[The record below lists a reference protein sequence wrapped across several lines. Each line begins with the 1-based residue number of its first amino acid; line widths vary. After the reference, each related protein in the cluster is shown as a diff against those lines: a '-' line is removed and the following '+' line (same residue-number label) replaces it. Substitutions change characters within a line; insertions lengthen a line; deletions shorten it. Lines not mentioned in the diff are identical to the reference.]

1 MYMKKIYFLI
11 AMVTAM
17 MMASCTIEQDDLFSD
32 SSANRAD
39 NAIAA
44 DIQVLTSAA
53 NGWLM
58 QYFPD
63 SQQSYGGYNTI
74 VRFKTD
80 GKVEVMGEVYGDT
93 TYVSLY
99 SVTQSAGIVLTFDT
113 FNPEFHAFSDPSA
126 PIGGSEGTGWDGD
139 FDFSIL
145 KATPEEV
152 VLKGKKTGNK
162 IIMTPMPTNDWE
174 AYINSIGDVEAGMS
188 AKKYGLHI
196 GGEEI
201 IAMKSNRT
209 LIMDYEEDGEEVEV
223 IASYIITPQGY
234 KFYEP
239 ITIKG
244 ETIEGFNYVEGA
256 DVFPASNNSGI
267 TLNVIYPTVAE
278 IFVENYWF
286 VSLSSM
292 GEFAAPY
299 WTAVKE
305 QIMPSLGEQL
315 QYFAFGAAI
324 PSWAA
329 SYGSYWGASFN
340 SSGYAGVLGFS
351 YQIMGDDEIAL
362 GYNSK
367 GNKSNGDW
375 YVNNAYFHY
384 FIVPFG
390 CTTKAAQQVRVFK
403 ITADDTKE
411 PSMIVLTDENDPT
424 NVITLYASY
433 ISDPLNK

>member
-1 MYMKKIYFLI
+1 
-11 AMVTAM
+11 MVTAM

-113 FNPEFHAFSDPSA
+113 FNPEFHAFSDPA
-126 PIGGSEGTGWDGD
+126 AYIGGSEGTGWDGD

-188 AKKYGLHI
+188 AKKYGIHI

-201 IAMKSNRT
+201 IAMRSNRT

-299 WTAVKE
+299 WSAVKE

-315 QYFAFGAAI
+315 QYFIFGAAI

-340 SSGYAGVLGFS
+340 SSGYTGVLGFS
-351 YQIMGDDEIAL
+351 YQIRSDDEIAL
-362 GYNSK
+362 GYNAN
-367 GNKSNGDW
+367 GNKGDGDW
-375 YVNNAYFHY
+375 YVKNGYYHY
-384 FIVPFG
+384 FVVPFG

-403 ITADDTKE
+403 ITADDPKE
-411 PSMIVLTDENDPT
+411 PSMIVLTDKEDPT

>member
-1 MYMKKIYFLI
+1 
-11 AMVTAM
+11 MVTAM

-63 SQQSYGGYNTI
+63 SQQSYGGYNMI
-74 VRFKTD
+74 ARFKTD
-80 GKVEVMGEVYGDT
+80 GKVEIMGEVLGDT

-162 IIMTPMPTNDWE
+162 IIMTPMPTNDWM
-174 AYINSIGDVEAGMS
+174 AYIYGIKDVEASMS

-201 IAMKSNRT
+201 IAMKSDRT

-223 IASYIITPQGY
+223 IASYIVTPQGY

-256 DVFPASNNSGI
+256 DVFPASNNSSI

-315 QYFAFGAAI
+315 QYFIFGAAI

-367 GNKSNGDW
+367 GNKGDGDW
-375 YVNNAYFHY
+375 YVKNGYYHY
-384 FIVPFG
+384 FVVPFG

-403 ITADDTKE
+403 ITADDPKE
-411 PSMIVLTDENDPT
+411 PSMIVLTDEEEPT

-433 ISDPLNK
+433 IPDPLNK

>member
-1 MYMKKIYFLI
+1 
-11 AMVTAM
+11 MVTAM

-39 NAIAA
+39 NAIAT

-201 IAMKSNRT
+201 IAMRSNRT

-256 DVFPASNNSGI
+256 DVFPASNNSSI

-367 GNKSNGDW
+367 GNKGDGDW
-375 YVNNAYFHY
+375 YVKNGYYHY
-384 FIVPFG
+384 FVVPFG

-403 ITADDTKE
+403 ITADDPKE
-411 PSMIVLTDENDPT
+411 PSMIVLTDEEEPT